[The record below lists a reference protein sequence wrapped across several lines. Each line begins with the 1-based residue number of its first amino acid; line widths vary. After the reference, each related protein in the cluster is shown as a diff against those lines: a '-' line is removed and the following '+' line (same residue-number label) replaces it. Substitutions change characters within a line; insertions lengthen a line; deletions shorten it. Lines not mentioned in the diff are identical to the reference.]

1 MAPCVAFP
9 SNLVAESSLR
19 RDLRAGNTPQMQGY
33 PTFTVFVFVICIAGL
48 G

>member
-33 PTFTVFVFVICIAGL
+33 PTFTVFVICIAGL